1 MGLKRQEHFLEPFCE
16 KHGLLPNKDRLIDKG
31 LSAYHG
37 LHYKKGTLG
46 AFLQALRDGVI
57 PSGSVLVVEEWD
69 RFSRRAAS
77 LSARML
83 YEMWDLDLALGV
95 ISVDQ
100 IITEQ
105 SYNADLEQSVTL
117 KVLQIK
123 ANRRQRLEIE
133 AEQGCL
139 ARTLGALPEE
149 GREIPLHVRRTQVAC
164 HRKRL
169 FQARPLRGHH
179 RADF

>member
-83 YEMWDLDLALGV
+83 HEMWDLDLALGV

-105 SYNADLEQSVTL
+105 SYNADLGQSVTL

-123 ANRRQRLEIE
+123 ANEDS
-133 AEQGCL
+133 
-139 ARTLGALPEE
+139 ALKSRPIKEVWRERWELYEE
-149 GREIPLHVRRTQVAC
+149 GREIFIYVRRTKVAG
-164 HRKRL
+164 HRKPR

>member
-16 KHGLLPNKDRLIDKG
+16 KHGLLPKKDRLIDKG

-83 YEMWDLDLALGV
+83 HEMWDLDLALGV

-123 ANRRQRLEIE
+123 ANEDS
-133 AEQGCL
+133 
-139 ARTLGALPEE
+139 AL
-149 GREIPLHVRRTQVAC
+149 
-164 HRKRL
+164 KS
-169 FQARPLRGHH
+169 RPLRGHH
-179 RADF
+179 RLI